1 MKRLTQCLSVA
12 TLVAMAMAAPITGW
26 SAQQRIA
33 LVIGNSAYAS
43 GLLPNPA
50 NDAHLVRHTLEQL
63 GFQVIERTNA
73 DQATMKRAIQD
84 FGASLDK
91 AGSDAVGLFYYAGH
105 GVQLNGR
112 NYLIPTKADIER
124 EGDLEIES
132 VSADWVIEEMR
143 LARNGLNIVILDAC
157 RNNPFVRGMRSAD
170 RGLAIMDAPTG
181 ILIAYSTAP
190 GTVAEDGT
198 GRNSPYTTA
207 LTQAMLNLHEP
218 LETLFKHVR
227 VGVMGAT
234 QGKQVP
240 WEYSSLIGAD
250 FYFNEAARPAAAVSN
265 APVTTLPAAGAA
277 PTGPETV
284 ASESWLSGVFAAS
297 LHRLASLFSSG
308 TPAAPAAATAT
319 PAPAVA
325 GAGTGTAGAVSVPEG
340 PEIAGARVVA
350 LFNTLGIDAAAIDAQ
365 HSYPQ
370 ATVRHLLES
379 APRHVSLGSTPEQI
393 RAATSLCRQY
403 SPSCDYSDERLRNR
417 MLQPFE
423 LDPLPVSVRAFRQFA
438 DAAHYRTHAER
449 VGFAYATQAD
459 GVTLAEVPGGSWRNA
474 VKKHPAED
482 DTPVV
487 GVTFQDAVAYCHS
500 ISSRLPS
507 EDEWEYVARGPERHV
522 FPWGSDDPA
531 PASRALTVPPRV
543 MDGPAEGIGGHY
555 KGLSGSV
562 WQWVDTSIYTNLAA
576 TKSCACKVLKG
587 GSWLETNPANKR
599 AATRR
604 YGVPDRADEDSGFR
618 CARTVPT
625 WPDTQLWMSR
635 LQH

>member
-12 TLVAMAMAAPITGW
+12 IFLAMAIPAPAPGEA
-26 SAQQRIA
+26 AQQRIA

-43 GLLPNPA
+43 GPLPNPA
-50 NDAHLVRHTLEQL
+50 SDARLVRHTLEQL

-112 NYLIPTKADIER
+112 NYLIPTKANIER
-124 EGDLEIES
+124 AGDLEIEA

-157 RNNPFVRGMRSAD
+157 RNNPFVRSMRSAD

-190 GTVAEDGT
+190 GTVAEDGA

-227 VGVMGAT
+227 VSVMGAT

-250 FYFNEAARPAAAVSN
+250 FYFNQAARPAVAVTN
-265 APVTTLPAAGAA
+265 APVTTLPAAGAQPA
-277 PTGPETV
+277 GPEAV
-284 ASESWLSGVFAAS
+284 ASESWL
-297 LHRLASLFSSG
+297 HRLTSLFSSG
-308 TPAAPAAATAT
+308 TPAAPAAATPT
-319 PAPAVA
+319 PSVTPGVTP
-325 GAGTGTAGAVSVPEG
+325 GAGTVAAGAVSMPEG
-340 PEIAGARVVA
+340 PAIAGGRVLA
-350 LFNTLGIDAAAIDAQ
+350 LFNTLGIDATAIDAQ

-370 ATVRHLLES
+370 ATVRHLLAS
-379 APRHVSLGSTPEQI
+379 APRHVNLGSTPEQI
-393 RAATSLCRQY
+393 RTATSLCRQY
-403 SPSCDYSDERLRNR
+403 SPSCDYSDERLRDR
-417 MLQPFE
+417 VLQPFE
-423 LDPLPVSVRAFRQFA
+423 LDPLPVSVRAFRQFT

-449 VGFAYATQAD
+449 VGFAYATQSD
-459 GVTLAEVPGGSWRNA
+459 GVTLEEVPGGSWRNA
-474 VKKHPAED
+474 VKKHPADD

-507 EDEWEYVARGPERHV
+507 EDEWEYVARGPERNV
-522 FPWGSDDPA
+522 FPWGGDDPA
-531 PASRALTVPPRV
+531 PVSRALTVPPRV
-543 MDGPAEGIGGHY
+543 TDGPAEGIGGRY

-562 WQWVDTSIYTNLAA
+562 WQWVDTSIYTHLAA

-618 CARTVPT
+618 CARTMSA
-625 WPDTQLWMSR
+625 WPDADLWMSR
-635 LQH
+635 LR

>member
-1 MKRLTQCLSVA
+1 MKRLTHYLTVA
-12 TLVAMAMAAPITGW
+12 TFVAMAIAAPTPGAA
-26 SAQQRIA
+26 AQQRIA

-50 NDAHLVRHTLEQL
+50 NDARLVHDTLEQL
-63 GFQVIERTNA
+63 GFRVIERTNA

-112 NYLIPTKADIER
+112 NYLIPTKANIDR
-124 EGDLEIES
+124 EGDLEIEA

-190 GTVAEDGT
+190 GTVAEDGA

-207 LTQAMLNLHEP
+207 LTDAMLNLHEP

-227 VGVMGAT
+227 VNVMGAT

-250 FYFNEAARPAAAVSN
+250 FYFKEASRPAVAVTT
-265 APVTTLPAAGAA
+265 APVTTLPAAGAQPA
-277 PTGPETV
+277 GSGTG
-284 ASESWLSGVFAAS
+284 ASESWLSDVFASS
-297 LHRLASLFSSG
+297 LHRLVSLFSSG
-308 TPAAPAAATAT
+308 TP
-319 PAPAVA
+319 PAPASA
-325 GAGTGTAGAVSVPEG
+325 KLTPPASGAGTVAAGAVPAPEG
-340 PEIAGARVVA
+340 PEIAGARVLT
-350 LFNTLGIDAAAIDAQ
+350 LFNTLGIEAAGIDAQ
-365 HSYPQ
+365 HSYQ
-370 ATVRHLLES
+370 MNAVRQLLES
-379 APRHVSLGSTPEQI
+379 APRHVSLGSTAEQI

-403 SPSCDYSDERLRNR
+403 SPYCDYSDERLRSR
-417 MLQPFE
+417 VLQPFE

-438 DAAHYRTHAER
+438 EAAHYRTHAER
-449 VGFAYATQAD
+449 VGFAYATQSD
-459 GVTLAEVPGGSWRNA
+459 GVTLEEVPGGSWRNA
-474 VKKHPAED
+474 VKRHPADD

-487 GVTFQDAVAYCHS
+487 GVAFQDAVAYCHS
-500 ISSRLPS
+500 INSRLPS
-507 EDEWEYVARGPERHV
+507 EDEWEYVARGPERNV
-522 FPWGSDDPA
+522 FPWGGDDPA
-531 PASRALTVPPRV
+531 PVSRALTVPPRV
-543 MDGPAEGIGGHY
+543 TDGPPEGIGGGY

-562 WQWVDTSIYTNLAA
+562 WQWVDTSIYTHLAA

-618 CARTVPT
+618 CARSTT
-625 WPDTQLWMSR
+625 AWPDAALWMGR
-635 LQH
+635 LR

>member
-1 MKRLTQCLSVA
+1 MKRLTHCLRVA
-12 TLVAMAMAAPITGW
+12 TLVAMVMAAPVPGRT
-26 SAQQRIA
+26 AQQRIA

-50 NDAHLVRHTLEQL
+50 NDARLVRRTLEQL

-73 DQATMKRAIQD
+73 DQTTMKRAIQD

-112 NYLIPTKADIER
+112 NYLIPTKANIER
-124 EGDLEIES
+124 EGDLEIET

-157 RNNPFVRGMRSAD
+157 RNNPFVRSMRSAD

-190 GTVAEDGT
+190 GTVAEDGA

-207 LTQAMLNLHEP
+207 LTQAMLSLHEP

-227 VGVMGAT
+227 VSVMGAT

-250 FYFNEAARPAAAVSN
+250 FYFTEAARSAAAATQ
-265 APVTTLPAAGAA
+265 APSTTLPAAGAQPA
-277 PTGPETV
+277 APETV
-284 ASESWLSGVFAAS
+284 ASQSWLSGVFAAS

-308 TPAAPAAATAT
+308 TPSAPATAT
-319 PAPAVA
+319 PTAAVTPT
-325 GAGTGTAGAVSVPEG
+325 AGTVPAAAVSVPQG
-340 PEIAGARVVA
+340 PEIAGSRVLA
-350 LFNTLGIDAAAIDAQ
+350 LFNTLGIDAAGIDAQ

-379 APRHVSLGSTPEQI
+379 APRHVNLGSTPEQI
-393 RAATSLCRQY
+393 HAATSLCRQY
-403 SPSCDYSDERLRNR
+403 SAYCDYGDERLRDR
-417 MLQPFE
+417 VLQPFE

-438 DAAHYRTHAER
+438 DASHYQTHAER
-449 VGFAYATQAD
+449 VGFAYATQSD
-459 GVTLAEVPGGSWRNA
+459 GVTLAEVPGGSWRNG
-474 VKKHPAED
+474 VKKHPADD

-507 EDEWEYVARGPERHV
+507 EDEWEYAARGPERNV
-522 FPWGSDDPA
+522 FPWGGDDPA

-543 MDGPAEGIGGHY
+543 TDGPAEGIGGRY

-562 WQWVDTSIYTNLAA
+562 WQWVDTSIYTHLAA

-587 GSWLETNPANKR
+587 GSWLEANPANKR

-625 WPDTQLWMSR
+625 WPDADLWMSR
-635 LQH
+635 LR